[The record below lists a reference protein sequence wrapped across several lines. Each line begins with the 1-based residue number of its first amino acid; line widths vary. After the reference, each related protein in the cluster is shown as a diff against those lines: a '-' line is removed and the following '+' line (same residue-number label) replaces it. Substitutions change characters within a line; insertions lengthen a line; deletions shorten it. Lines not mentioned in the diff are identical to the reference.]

1 MILVTG
7 ASSGLGAAFAR
18 LYDAQGYKVLFTG
31 RSKEKLS
38 NIAKQLST
46 SADYKACDLTNYA
59 DVESLFDSL
68 ERTPNTIIHSAGS
81 GHFGPIEEQDP
92 QQIQLQ
98 IQNNLTTAINM
109 IRETVKRYK
118 DEPVN
123 LVIIMSTAAL
133 SPRAEMSTYCAVKVA
148 VKAMIESVRLEL
160 KGKPLNLIAV
170 YPGGMATEFWDAS
183 NITLHAAELMSADDA
198 AQMIKGA
205 LSNSDLGYISDIT
218 LSRKQ

>member
-81 GHFGPIEEQDP
+81 GHFGPNP
-92 QQIQLQ
+92 KSK
-98 IQNNLTTAINM
+98 THS
-109 IRETVKRYK
+109 R
-118 DEPVN
+118 
-123 LVIIMSTAAL
+123 
-133 SPRAEMSTYCAVKVA
+133 
-148 VKAMIESVRLEL
+148 
-160 KGKPLNLIAV
+160 
-170 YPGGMATEFWDAS
+170 
-183 NITLHAAELMSADDA
+183 
-198 AQMIKGA
+198 
-205 LSNSDLGYISDIT
+205 SNSRFKTTSPPPLI
-218 LSRKQ
+218 